1 MSIMS
6 EDEVLKIYKSIDAL
20 LEGHFILSSGLH
32 SRMYLQSALVFSN
45 TKIAESLCKSL
56 SAKVKNLIDIDSIDL
71 IVSPAMGGVIVGY
84 ELSRHLNKINIF
96 FISPVPEYE
105 FNVPK
110 KLYDLYE
117 KGLYNTPLFQNKNC
131 YVDYAHT
138 PDALKSVLDYLRSSY
153 KGKIITLFGCGGER
167 DSSKRGD
174 MGKIAQ
180 ERSDFQ
186 IITNDNPRNEDPKKI
201 VDQIIKD
208 IAQSEAEIDQEYQL
222 DYTSFLNRLS
232 K

>member
-56 SAKVKNLIDIDSIDL
+56 SAKVKNLVDIDSIDL

-96 FISPVPEYE
+96 AERKDGFFSIRRGFKINKGQKVLVVEDIVTTGKSSLECFECIHDLGGEVVAEAALINRGGDSVNLGVPLITLANLDIPNYE
-105 FNVPK
+105 SENLPEDLK
-110 KLYDLYE
+110 KLPAI
-117 KGLYNTPLFQNKNC
+117 KPGSRP
-131 YVDYAHT
+131 
-138 PDALKSVLDYLRSSY
+138 
-153 KGKIITLFGCGGER
+153 GK
-167 DSSKRGD
+167 
-174 MGKIAQ
+174 
-180 ERSDFQ
+180 
-186 IITNDNPRNEDPKKI
+186 
-201 VDQIIKD
+201 
-208 IAQSEAEIDQEYQL
+208 
-222 DYTSFLNRLS
+222 
-232 K
+232 